1 MKKLIGLLLF
11 ALGLYLAVYFKVPPG
26 RDGENRT
33 QNNVNMARRMS
44 QLGIVSLGAG
54 TLIIAG
60 GIDLSIGSF
69 MGLCATVLAVGMQ
82 KQGWSP
88 PRAIA
93 TVLGLGFVVGTIHGL
108 LVTKIR
114 LPAFIVT
121 LCGLF
126 IYRGLARWWA
136 QDSNAGIG
144 PGWFKTTFSEAT
156 PLGLPVEFWYLVA
169 AGVLFYLLLHRSIY
183 GRYLYAIGSNELA
196 AKYSGIRVDRYK
208 IFAYILCS
216 LSAAFF
222 SMMHLAEIASVTP
235 SNVGSLLELY
245 AIAGAVIGGCS
256 LRGGEGNVFGIVLG
270 AAILT
275 LLQSFVLF
283 WDVPQ
288 PLEYTVIGGAL
299 LCGAILD
306 EVLRRRGT
314 VRR

>member
-11 ALGLYLAVYFKVPPG
+11 AIGLYLAVFVKVPEG
-26 RDGENRT
+26 NDNRT
-33 QNNVNMARRMS
+33 KNNVNMARRMS

-82 KQGWSP
+82 RQGWSP
-88 PRAIA
+88 PQAIA
-93 TVLGLGFVVGTIHGL
+93 VVLGMGVVVGLIHGL
-108 LVTKIR
+108 LVTKLR

-136 QDSNAGIG
+136 GDANAGIG
-144 PGWFKTTFSEAT
+144 PGMFKRAFSEAT
-156 PLGLPVEFWYLVA
+156 PFGLPVEFIYLVVA
-169 AGVLFYLLLHRSIY
+169 AIVFYLLLQRSIY

-208 IFAYILCS
+208 IFAYVLCS
-216 LSAAFF
+216 LTAAFY
-222 SMMHLAEIASVTP
+222 SMMHLAEVASVSP
-235 SNVGSLLELY
+235 SNVGSMLELY

-256 LRGGEGNVFGIVLG
+256 LRGGEGNVLGIILG
-270 AAILT
+270 ASILT
-275 LLQSFVLF
+275 LLQAVVSF

-288 PLEYTVIGGAL
+288 SLEYAAIGGAL
-299 LCGAILD
+299 LVGAIMD
-306 EVLRRRGT
+306 EVLRRRGPAT
-314 VRR
+314 AHG